1 MWNGCLEPAF
11 ERRDLAMAI
20 TRITTGENSPPQ
32 ARSGIGDVV
41 NSSRSVEV
49 ARKSVTEG
57 TEQIPVILYVV

>member
-1 MWNGCLEPAF
+1 
-11 ERRDLAMAI
+11 MAI
-20 TRITTGENSPPQ
+20 TRITTGENSLPQ

-57 TEQIPVILYVV
+57 TGQIPVILYVVCECHFNPMPVQTRR

>member
-1 MWNGCLEPAF
+1 
-11 ERRDLAMAI
+11 MAI

-41 NSSRSVEV
+41 NSSVGREV

-57 TEQIPVILYVV
+57 TGQIRVILYVV